1 MATIEKKSFWQQYG
15 SLILILGG
23 IIATVGFTFFPI
35 ILLSL
40 VISIA
45 FSFTPV
51 AWIGS
56 ILCTIL
62 LILAI
67 FRMFSRNT
75 AKRAAENR
83 VFMKFWNPVKNWFQY
98 LWLSVRYCKKN
109 RYFLCPHCGRI
120 ACVPRGTGKV
130 TITCKSC
137 RTKYDK
143 KA

>member
-1 MATIEKKSFWQQYG
+1 MQWFQKFMMGRYG
-15 SLILILGG
+15 ADPLNL
-23 IIATVGFTFFPI
+23 AI

-40 VISIA
+40 VISIV

-75 AKRAAENR
+75 GKRAAENR

-120 ACVPRGTGKV
+120 ACVPRHGQGDHHLQKLPHK
-130 TITCKSC
+130 IRQKGIRLSF
-137 RTKYDK
+137 RRGG
-143 KA
+143 ARG

>member
-1 MATIEKKSFWQQYG
+1 MQWFQKFMMGRYG
-15 SLILILGG
+15 ADPLNL
-23 IIATVGFTFFPI
+23 AI

-40 VISIA
+40 VISIV

-75 AKRAAENR
+75 GKRAAENR
-83 VFMKFWNPVKNWFQY
+83 VFMKLWNPVKNWFQY

-137 RTKYDK
+137 CTKYDK

>member
-1 MATIEKKSFWQQYG
+1 MQGFFLWP
-15 SLILILGG
+15 LLG
-23 IIATVGFTFFPI
+23 
-35 ILLSL
+35 ILLTL
-40 VISIA
+40 AGIA
-45 FSFTPV
+45 AYV
-51 AWIGS
+51 
-56 ILCTIL
+56 LC
-62 LILAI
+62 I

-75 AKRAAENR
+75 GKRAAENR

-137 RTKYDK
+137 HTKYDK

>member
-1 MATIEKKSFWQQYG
+1 MQWFQKFMMGRYG
-15 SLILILGG
+15 ADPLNL
-23 IIATVGFTFFPI
+23 AI

-98 LWLSVRYCKKN
+98 LWLSVRYCKKEPLFSLPAP
-109 RYFLCPHCGRI
+109 RTHRLRAARHGQGDHHLQKLPHKIRQKGIR
-120 ACVPRGTGKV
+120 PSFRRGGA
-130 TITCKSC
+130 
-137 RTKYDK
+137 RG
-143 KA
+143 

>member
-1 MATIEKKSFWQQYG
+1 MQWFQKFMMGRYG
-15 SLILILGG
+15 ADPLNL
-23 IIATVGFTFFPI
+23 AI

-75 AKRAAENR
+75 GKRAAENR

-98 LWLSVRYCKKN
+98 LWLSVRYCK
-109 RYFLCPHCGRI
+109 RTAIFSARTADASP
-120 ACVPRGTGKV
+120 ACRAA
-130 TITCKSC
+130 
-137 RTKYDK
+137 R
-143 KA
+143 AR

>member
-1 MATIEKKSFWQQYG
+1 MQWFQKFMMGRYG
-15 SLILILGG
+15 ADPLNL
-23 IIATVGFTFFPI
+23 AI

-75 AKRAAENR
+75 GKRAAENR

-120 ACVPRGTGKV
+120 ACVPKKTGRV
-130 TITCKSC
+130 TITCKGC
-137 RTKYDK
+137 KTRYDR